1 MITLLYLGFFL
12 PMILKTNFLLLG
24 LAFFFFVLSV
34 GIDIFDPFTGDIAYL
49 IEDTPKFIGILTWLA
64 YFTTVSIEIV
74 REGSVSA
81 GQQKIKMSNE

>member
-64 YFTTVSIEIV
+64 YNGFDRDRPRGECFCRATED
-74 REGSVSA
+74 
-81 GQQKIKMSNE
+81 QNE